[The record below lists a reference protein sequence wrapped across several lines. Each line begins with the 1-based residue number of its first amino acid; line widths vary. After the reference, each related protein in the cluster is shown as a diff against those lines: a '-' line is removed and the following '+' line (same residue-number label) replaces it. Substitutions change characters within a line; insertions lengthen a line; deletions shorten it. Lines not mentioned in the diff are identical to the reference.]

1 MSTPRILGT
10 SGQPSTRSHPPAS
23 ALRVLCAA
31 EQPLTQASS
40 FFRHLGTVNKARAA
54 GKGEESG
61 RGGLGAWSGTRV
73 EGRGCHPPAAAQTQ
87 DCSRRKELGR
97 KWRRARAP
105 GPAAPTPGRPT
116 RTLEPGTRS
125 LTRSALGASPVRTQ
139 ARPGR
144 KRQAP
149 VTPETPETDLGAAGR
164 RGEAGGL
171 GKDQR
176 ALLPRALRSHSPGH
190 GC

>member
-1 MSTPRILGT
+1 M
-10 SGQPSTRSHPPAS
+10 
-23 ALRVLCAA
+23 A

-40 FFRHLGTVNKARAA
+40 FSRLLSTVNKARAA
-54 GKGEESG
+54 GKGEKSG
-61 RGGLGAWSGTRV
+61 HRVLGGGGARGVVRYSRGGTGLPSPGRSADPGLLPSERTGAEVEKSQGPRPSGAHAGSAHADAGTR
-73 EGRGCHPPAAAQTQ
+73 
-87 DCSRRKELGR
+87 
-97 KWRRARAP
+97 
-105 GPAAPTPGRPT
+105 
-116 RTLEPGTRS
+116 TRS

-144 KRQAP
+144 KRQAR

-171 GKDQR
+171 GKDRR